1 MQHEVERERNMALW
15 RGRGRGTVHSKVW
28 LLSRLS
34 GSDFDVS
41 VFFGLTSRLTGPQ
54 ELPSPCLIKTF
65 QTSVT
70 MAPPGFCSLLK
81 KGQKSITRVTAAFL
95 TPLTSQTESKL
106 RTGRNFWS
114 CTQTLTSSLACH
126 LPESRQPGWGV
137 LFFFFFFGLRGAVE
151 ISEWKSDTF
160 FHPSGSEER
169 LETFLVA
176 Q

>member
-1 MQHEVERERNMALW
+1 MERKKEKMAKEIKVQRTEGRLKNGSIGGKKWRGGGMQHEVERERNMALW

-106 RTGRNFWS
+106 RTGRN
-114 CTQTLTSSLACH
+114 
-126 LPESRQPGWGV
+126 
-137 LFFFFFFGLRGAVE
+137 
-151 ISEWKSDTF
+151 
-160 FHPSGSEER
+160 
-169 LETFLVA
+169 LEA
-176 Q
+176 AHKR